1 MGPWCDT
8 PGPGPVPGVGAGVSH
23 NGRTLPEGFPVRRT
37 ILPLLTLLVAA
48 MLVVTGLVTLP
59 SAEAD
64 GPAPKRIASGW
75 LPYWMTSPNRPQGVE
90 SAIQNADLFSE
101 VSPFWYAATAK
112 AGGGVK
118 VGFNANFTNA
128 AANSAWAMQQ
138 LKGAGIPVLPA
149 IVDGAG
155 KGRLAKTLADPALRT
170 QHVAD
175 LVNLVMANGYDGIDL
190 DYEGFAFSDGSSSWA
205 ATQPNWTAFVI
216 ELGAALDAQGKLLS
230 VTIPP
235 PCNTAGVCG
244 DRLGYWVYNIRGIA
258 PAVDRIRIM
267 AYDFSVNGIG
277 PIAPMPWVR
286 AIVQYSASIMDPA
299 KLQIGVPTY
308 GRAWTRKDG
317 SKFRLTG
324 TCPAAGTSAYRSLT
338 SMVSVTDRDI
348 PGVLASAG
356 VKPEDIQWAEREQE
370 NWVYYDKRVTW
381 TDSSGAQQVCTAK
394 RVMWW
399 VGPQAVLARTQL
411 VGEFGLAGAAYWTIG
426 GEDPSQWPQIRAY
439 AQALAP
445 ASTDVSAS
453 GTPSVVFGSPMT
465 VTATVGSQGAP
476 LAGAQALLQFR
487 PSGAKKKAWTD
498 VQAVATGAD
507 GIATFTV
514 APQGT
519 GDWQVVVPPVDARTE
534 GVSAPFTTQVLSLVT
549 ATPKQ
554 VRVPRGGRLV
564 VKAWARPAQ
573 QGQQLALQIQRGAD
587 WRNVATARAN
597 DKGRARLIAAVPK
610 AKGKYT
616 YRVVAV
622 AKGALLANTSTEIPI
637 RVTK

>member
-1 MGPWCDT
+1 M
-8 PGPGPVPGVGAGVSH
+8 
-23 NGRTLPEGFPVRRT
+23 RRV
-37 ILPLLTLLVAA
+37 ILPLLAVV
-48 MLVVTGLVTLP
+48 LVVTGLATLP
-59 SAEAD
+59 DAQAD
-64 GPAPKRIASGW
+64 GPSPKRIASGW
-75 LPYWMTSPNRPQGVE
+75 LPYWMTSPNRPMGVE

-128 AANSAWAMQQ
+128 SANSAWAMQQ
-138 LKGAGIPVLPA
+138 LKGAGLAVLPA

-155 KGRLAKTLADPALRT
+155 KGRLAATLADPALRA

-175 LVNLVMANGYDGIDL
+175 LVNLVMTSGYDGIDL

-205 ATQPNWTAFVI
+205 ATQPNWTAFVT

-244 DRLGYWVYNIRGIA
+244 DRLGYWVYNLRGIA

-317 SKFRLTG
+317 NSFRLTG
-324 TCPAAGTSAYRSLT
+324 TCPAPGTAAYRSLT
-338 SMVSVTDRDI
+338 AMASVTDRDI

-381 TDSSGAQQVCTAK
+381 TDGSGAQQVCTAK

-399 VGPQAVLARTQL
+399 VSPQAVLARTQL

-426 GEDPSQWPQIRAY
+426 GEDPAQWPQIRAY
-439 AQALAP
+439 AQSLTP
-445 ASTDVSAS
+445 ASTDVTAS
-453 GTPSVVFGSPMT
+453 GSPTVVFGSPMT
-465 VTATVGSQGAP
+465 VTATVSSQGAP
-476 LAGAQALLQFR
+476 LPGAQAILQFR
-487 PSGAKKKAWTD
+487 PQGAKKKAWTD
-498 VQAVATGAD
+498 AQTVASGAD
-507 GIATFTV
+507 GIATFTIS
-514 APQGT
+514 PQGT

-534 GVSAPFTTQVLSLVT
+534 GVSAPFTTQVLALVT
-549 ATPKQ
+549 ATPKD
-554 VRVPRGGRLV
+554 VRIPRGGRLV
-564 VKAWARPAQ
+564 VKAWSRPAQ
-573 QGQQLALQIQRGAD
+573 EGQRLALQVQRGAD
-587 WRNVATARAN
+587 WKNVATARAN
-597 DKGRARLIAAVPK
+597 GKGRARLIVSVPK
-610 AKGKYT
+610 QRGKYV

-622 AKGALLANTSTEIPI
+622 ATGSILANASTEIPI

>member
-1 MGPWCDT
+1 M
-8 PGPGPVPGVGAGVSH
+8 
-23 NGRTLPEGFPVRRT
+23 RRVL
-37 ILPLLTLLVAA
+37 LPLLALA
-48 MLVVTGLVTLP
+48 LVVTGLATLP
-59 SAEAD
+59 DAQAE
-64 GPAPKRIASGW
+64 GPTPKRIASGW
-75 LPYWMTSPNRPQGVE
+75 LPYWMTSPNRPAGVE
-90 SAIQNADLFSE
+90 SATQNADLFSE

-128 AANSAWAMQQ
+128 AANSTWAMQQ
-138 LKGAGIPVLPA
+138 LKGAGLAVLPA

-155 KGRLAKTLADPALRT
+155 KGRLAATLADPALRA

-175 LVNLVMANGYDGIDL
+175 LVTLVTSNGYDGIDL
-190 DYEGFAFSDGSSSWA
+190 DYEGFAFSDGRDSWA
-205 ATQPNWTAFVI
+205 ATRPNWTAFVT

-235 PCNTAGVCG
+235 PCTMSGACG
-244 DRLGYWVYNIRGIA
+244 DDLGYWVYNLRGIA

-267 AYDFSVNGIG
+267 AYDYSVNGIG

-317 SKFRLTG
+317 NAFRLTG
-324 TCPAAGTSAYRSLT
+324 TCPAPGTSAYRSLT
-338 SMVSVTDRDI
+338 AMASVTDRDI

-370 NWVYYDKRVTW
+370 NWVYYDKKVTW
-381 TDSSGAQQVCTAK
+381 TDGSGAQQVCTAK

-399 VGPQAVLARTQL
+399 VSPQAVLARTQL

-426 GEDPSQWPQIRAY
+426 GEDPAQWPQIRAY
-439 AQALAP
+439 AQSLAP
-445 ASTDVSAS
+445 ASTDVTAS
-453 GTPSVVFGSPMT
+453 GVPTIVFGSPMT
-465 VTATVGSQGAP
+465 VTATVSSQGAP
-476 LAGAQALLQFR
+476 LPGAQAILQFR
-487 PSGAKKKAWTD
+487 PQGAKKKAWTD
-498 VQAVATGAD
+498 VQTVASGPD
-507 GIATFTV
+507 GVATFTV
-514 APQGT
+514 SPQGT

-534 GVSAPFTTQVLSLVT
+534 GVSAPFTTQVLALVT
-549 ATPKQ
+549 ATPKE

-573 QGQQLALQIQRGAD
+573 AGQRLALQVQRGAD
-587 WRNVATARAN
+587 WANMATARAN

-610 AKGKYT
+610 QKGRYV

-622 AKGALLANTSTEIPI
+622 ASGAILANASTEFPI
-637 RVTK
+637 RVTR

>member
-1 MGPWCDT
+1 
-8 PGPGPVPGVGAGVSH
+8 VSH
-23 NGRTLPEGFPVRRT
+23 NGRTLPEGFPVRRA

-64 GPAPKRIASGW
+64 GPASKRIASGW

-155 KGRLAKTLADPALRT
+155 KGRLAKTLADPALRA

-244 DRLGYWVYNIRGIA
+244 DRLGYWVYNLRGIA

-370 NWVYYDKRVTW
+370 NWVYYDKKVTW

-426 GEDPSQWPQIRAY
+426 GEDPAQWPQIRAY
-439 AQALAP
+439 AQSLAP

-453 GTPSVVFGSPMT
+453 GTPTVVFGSPMT

-573 QGQQLALQIQRGAD
+573 QGQQLALQIQRGTD